1 MSKEKRAAK
10 KANKKPANPEITKS
24 VISSV
29 TAVVCAVMIG
39 VTAVSVSNKICEVDI
54 KLSESTASDTQNTQN
69 IESAD
74 NGIADVSADVTSD
87 GTEVTDVQTAQDAAA
102 DDSNTGISAVTPV
115 LNSGGSAQ
123 MGTAA
128 SSTQKIGLNSTN
140 KSEVFKFYVA
150 AVKATG
156 NNVTVTRKKTLE
168 KLDGGNGA
176 VGNIISKLE
185 SVGKKALADNSG
197 AEKGFRGS
205 PELIKP
211 DDITSAKATVNG
223 NYTNV
228 TMKVKDYTATSS
240 GKANDGSVGR
250 AIGVLDTLDAALD
263 ELPVTIDDT
272 SGIKLL
278 YTNAIITA
286 KIDNRTDKVVS
297 AKWSYD
303 VIITVDNTKIKA
315 FGIPITL
322 DGTEVVICFEAA
334 L

>member
-1 MSKEKRAAK
+1 MSKEKRADK
-10 KANKKPANPEITKS
+10 KANKKPANPEVAKS

-29 TAVVCAVMIG
+29 TAVICAVIICVSAVW
-39 VTAVSVSNKICEVDI
+39 VTDKVCESNVR
-54 KLSESTASDTQNTQN
+54 LSESAAENTEN
-69 IESAD
+69 TPGIESFD
-74 NGIADVSADVTSD
+74 SEIANTSADTTAD
-87 GTEVTDVQTAQDAAA
+87 GAENTDALTEQEATADESGAGDSSGAADSTVSGYAQSGSAATTAQKA
-102 DDSNTGISAVTPV
+102 
-115 LNSGGSAQ
+115 
-123 MGTAA
+123 
-128 SSTQKIGLNSTN
+128 GLNSTD
-140 KSEVFKFYVA
+140 KAEVLKFYVA
-150 AVKATG
+150 AAKSTG

-168 KLDGGNGA
+168 KLDGGSGA

-197 AEKGFRGS
+197 AEKGLRGY

-250 AIGVLDTLDAALD
+250 AIGVLDTLDEALE
-263 ELPVTIDDT
+263 ELPVTIDDK

-286 KIDNRTDKVVS
+286 KIDNRTNKIVS

-322 DGTEVVICFEAA
+322 DGTEVVIRFEAT

>member
-1 MSKEKRAAK
+1 MSKEKRA
-10 KANKKPANPEITKS
+10 ANKKPANPEVTKS

-29 TAVVCAVMIG
+29 TAVICAVIIC
-39 VTAVSVSNKICEVDI
+39 VSAVSVTDKVCEFNI
-54 KLSESTASDTQNTQN
+54 KLSESAAENAENTPD
-69 IESAD
+69 IESGESEID
-74 NGIADVSADVTSD
+74 DVSSGMESD
-87 GTEVTDVQTAQDAAA
+87 GISSDSEQTAQDLSS
-102 DDSNTGISAVTPV
+102 DDSNTEISADTSVSNGTP
-115 LNSGGSAQ
+115 SAQ
-123 MGTAA
+123 ADTAA
-128 SSTQKIGLNSTN
+128 SSSQKIGLNSTD
-140 KSEVFKFYVA
+140 KAEVLKFYVA
-150 AVKATG
+150 AAKSTG
-156 NNVTVTRKKTLE
+156 NNVTITRKKTLE
-168 KLDGGNGA
+168 KLDGGKGA

-197 AEKGFRGS
+197 AEKGLRGY
-205 PELIKP
+205 PELMKT
-211 DDITSAKATVNG
+211 DDITSAKATVSG

-228 TMKVKDYTATSS
+228 TMKVKDYTANSS

-250 AIGVLDTLDAALD
+250 AIGVLDTLDEALK

-278 YTNAIITA
+278 YTNAVITA
-286 KIDNRTDKVVS
+286 KIDNRTNKIVS

-322 DGTEVVICFEAA
+322 DGTEVKIRYEAT